1 MLRTLHLGRITARL
15 LHHRLVLL
23 TMLIAMAY
31 LLSIGSASALPPAPG
46 RIPNGNVYSCGTCH
60 QSGHSSGVPATPAHG
75 DAMRNPYLNTT
86 PSKTWTTALAN
97 QDSDGDGF
105 TNGEELQDPA
115 GSWAMG
121 QPDPGNMFFV
131 SNPSDE
137 NTGND
142 TPTDECTFSYRA
154 TPPAPQLLDIIGYTS
169 PASGDVSFGVVG
181 GRSPLPIDF
190 VRYTVKN
197 SSNTIVYDVSSTSA
211 PFRSSI
217 WNSKAVPDGSY
228 TVTAILSEKRNA
240 AGATPRTSSVSETIV
255 VKNTAPVFGPVG
267 EVVAMPTNPC
277 GIPEALNG
285 IAAISQNDAWA
296 VGTRLVTGPGQQTLI
311 KHWDGVSWT
320 SVISPSANAGNYTS
334 NLRAIAASGASDVW
348 AVGEYNNGN
357 VQQTLIEHWDGT
369 VWKIVPSPNSGSVNT
384 NNHLKG
390 VVALTP
396 SNAWA
401 VGDYDGDN
409 FQGPLIL
416 HWNGTSWQSLVVPE
430 PQDGTNIELNA
441 IAAAS
446 ANDIWAVGRY
456 STNVGQSTLTMHWN
470 GTAWSIVASPNPNT
484 FLNQLNAVTVLASG
498 QAWAV
503 GHTSDGTG
511 YKTLTMR
518 WNGTS
523 WQVVSSPS
531 PGAPTFENNELS
543 GVAAIS
549 ANNIWAVGYVG
560 NSDEEKRTL
569 ALHWDGTSWKSV
581 ARPDTGSTTLNAAD
595 ALGSTAW
602 AAGTTTLA
610 PGDTQTLVER
620 FWVTQQQQQQQE
632 RKVYLAMIRR

>member
-1 MLRTLHLGRITARL
+1 
-15 LHHRLVLL
+15 
-23 TMLIAMAY
+23 
-31 LLSIGSASALPPAPG
+31 
-46 RIPNGNVYSCGTCH
+46 
-60 QSGHSSGVPATPAHG
+60 
-75 DAMRNPYLNTT
+75 
-86 PSKTWTTALAN
+86 
-97 QDSDGDGF
+97 
-105 TNGEELQDPA
+105 
-115 GSWAMG
+115 
-121 QPDPGNMFFV
+121 
-131 SNPSDE
+131 
-137 NTGND
+137 
-142 TPTDECTFSYRA
+142 
-154 TPPAPQLLDIIGYTS
+154 
-169 PASGDVSFGVVG
+169 
-181 GRSPLPIDF
+181 
-190 VRYTVKN
+190 
-197 SSNTIVYDVSSTSA
+197 
-211 PFRSSI
+211 
-217 WNSKAVPDGSY
+217 
-228 TVTAILSEKRNA
+228 
-240 AGATPRTSSVSETIV
+240 
-255 VKNTAPVFGPVG
+255 VG

-277 GIPEALNG
+277 GIPETLNG
-285 IAAISQNDAWA
+285 IAAISENNVWA

-334 NLRAIAASGASDVW
+334 NLRAIAASGANDVW

-357 VQQTLIEHWDGT
+357 VQQTLIEHWNGT

-409 FQGPLIL
+409 FQGPLIE
-416 HWNGTSWQSLVVPE
+416 HWNGTSWESVVVPE

-446 ANDIWAVGRY
+446 ANDIWAVGKY
-456 STNVGQSTLTMHWN
+456 STNMGQSTLTMHWN

-484 FLNQLNAVTVLASG
+484 FLNSLNAVTVLASG

-503 GHTSDGTG
+503 GRTSDGTG

-569 ALHWDGTSWKSV
+569 ALHWDGTSWKSI

-610 PGDTQTLVER
+610 PGDTRTLVER
-620 FWVTQQQQQQQE
+620 FWVTQQQQQQQ
-632 RKVYLAMIRR
+632 RKIYLPLVQR